1 MEVCGRCEMVRVPL
15 FIGRQELVSD
25 PSQMTAQL
33 HGQRREIE
41 GDKFAKREQDH
52 VMAPLVHVEP
62 FGISPRMFVVGLSFG

>member
-1 MEVCGRCEMVRVPL
+1 
-15 FIGRQELVSD
+15 
-25 PSQMTAQL
+25 MTAQL

-62 FGISPRMFVVGLSFG
+62 FSISSRMFVVGFSFSGQLFNVFSNGKSA